1 MKKKIKPSIKFPKI
15 KSVGKRLWGS
25 EELVALIPK
34 KISLKVLTIKKGN
47 KGGLQYHHKKDEC
60 GYILKGS
67 LLIRYDNGKGKLKQK
82 IIKTGDSFYFPKGA
96 VHQEEALTDVKIIE
110 ASTPYFNDRVRVE
123 RFYGLPEEKGLP
135 STKKKDV
142 YIK

>member
-34 KISLKVLTIKKGN
+34 KISLKILNIKKGN

-60 GYILKGS
+60 GYVLKGR
-67 LLIRYDNGKGKLKQK
+67 LLIRYDNGKGKLNKK
-82 IIKTGDSFYFPKGA
+82 ILKAGESFYFPKGA
-96 VHQEEALTDVKIIE
+96 VHQEEALSDVKIIE
-110 ASTPYFNDRVRVE
+110 ASTPFFNDRVRVE
-123 RFYGLPEEKGLP
+123 EKYGLPKGGGLP
-135 STKKKDV
+135 STKKKNV
-142 YIK
+142 YIR